1 MLFGA
6 YFCAGSFTFV
16 LGLIV
21 LATLFDGQATRVS
34 FRGRVLRYVGLSVA
48 ISVLCLVAFVGLSY
62 VTRLM
67 RFGETTNWSYPG
79 DYLASGPL
87 GWVLMIIPLLGV
99 VAPLVLA
106 LLLKRQKPAIGMR

>member
-1 MLFGA
+1 MFFGA

-16 LGLIV
+16 LGLV
-21 LATLFDGQATRVS
+21 ALATLFDGQATMVS
-34 FRGRVLRYVGLSVA
+34 FRGRALRYIGLSVA

-62 VTRLM
+62 MTGLM
-67 RFGETTNWSYPG
+67 RFGKATHWSYPG
-79 DYLASGPL
+79 DYLAGGPL

-106 LLLKRQKPAIGMR
+106 LLSKRQEPATGMR